1 MVVESDKIS
10 RKSIKSIAKDEEI
23 QNLIVV
29 PPDGGWGWVIVAAA
43 FLNNMISDGI
53 VYTFGIFLEDI
64 SNTFQVTVG
73 NVTMVGSLVSCFYYF
88 VGEIFYY

>member
-23 QNLIVV
+23 QNLIVL

-43 FLNNMISDGI
+43 FLNNMID
-53 VYTFGIFLEDI
+53 
-64 SNTFQVTVG
+64 Q
-73 NVTMVGSLVSCFYYF
+73 
-88 VGEIFYY
+88 